1 MKTITI
7 IGGMAAPLAAM
18 SLTALIG
25 GAAAAQTPPAAQ
37 PGARH
42 ARADA
47 DGDGYGRINQAEFV
61 QARTGRLAALDADRD
76 GALTAQE
83 VRARIQARMAE
94 RAGLRFDRLDAD
106 HDGFTTA
113 DEGRA
118 ARMSMREHRQ
128 DRRAERMAR
137 RTVRRTPASPP
148 APASE

>member
-25 GAAAAQTPPAAQ
+25 GAAAAQTPPASQ
-37 PGARH
+37 PGAQH
-42 ARADA
+42 ARA

-106 HDGFTTA
+106 HDGFVTA

-137 RTVRRTPASPP
+137 RAVRRTPASPP